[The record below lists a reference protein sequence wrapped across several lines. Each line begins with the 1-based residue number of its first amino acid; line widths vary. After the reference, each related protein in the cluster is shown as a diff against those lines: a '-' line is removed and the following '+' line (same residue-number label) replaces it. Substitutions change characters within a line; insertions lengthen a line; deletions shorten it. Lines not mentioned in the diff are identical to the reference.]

1 MRPYRVVQWATGT
14 IGARSLRGIIE
25 HPGLTLA
32 GVYVH
37 TPAKAG
43 RDAGELC
50 GTGPTGVTATHDVD
64 NVLSLDADCVLYA
77 PLTCDVDEVCR
88 LPASGANVVTTRG
101 EFRHPGSMDPVV
113 RERVEEACARG
124 GSSIHST
131 GSSPGFITEA
141 VPLVL
146 TSLARRLDGLTIDE
160 SADLSRRPS
169 PELLFG
175 VTGFGVAPAAFDER
189 RLSGARTS
197 FGPSLRLVA
206 DALGS
211 LVPMAGLTGGT
222 VSVPGAPLPFLVSVQ
237 TPRPTGRMRTRSAD
251 PGTPPL
257 LDYGCLATAAD
268 RRRLREAVRA
278 TAELTATADF
288 SEVSRG
294 LVGPVPGVLGDD
306 RLLDEWIL
314 GHLGTAHH
322 TCGTVPMGPAGDP
335 RAAVDAYGRVYGV
348 GGLRVADTSILPTP
362 PLRGTAATAVLIG
375 EVVTDELRRGP
386 A

>member
-32 GVYVH
+32 GVCVH

-50 GTGPTGVTATHDVD
+50 GTGPTGVTASHDVESI
-64 NVLSLDADCVLYA
+64 LSLGADCVLYA

-88 LPASGANVVTTRG
+88 LLASGANVVTTRG
-101 EFRHPGSMDPVV
+101 EFHHPGSMDPVV
-113 RERVEEACARG
+113 RGRVEEACARG

-160 SADLSRRPS
+160 YADLSQRPS

-175 VTGFGVAPAAFDER
+175 VMGFGLAPAAFDER

-206 DALGS
+206 DALGLPLDS
-211 LVPMAGLTGGT
+211 LEASGE
-222 VSVPGAPLPFLVSVQ
+222 
-237 TPRPTGRMRTRSAD
+237 
-251 PGTPPL
+251 
-257 LDYGCLATAAD
+257 LATA
-268 RRRLREAVRA
+268 RRPVRIAAGELAVGTVAAQRLVVTGVRA
-278 TAELTATADF
+278 GRPLLRFRATWYCTRDLDPAWDLGDTGWHL
-288 SEVSRG
+288 SVEGDAPLQVGIRLPVPLDRMAEVSPAYTANRA
-294 LVGPVPGVLGDD
+294 VNAVPVVCEAAPGI
-306 RLLDEWIL
+306 RTTLD
-314 GHLGTAHH
+314 
-322 TCGTVPMGPAGDP
+322 
-335 RAAVDAYGRVYGV
+335 
-348 GGLRVADTSILPTP
+348 LPHI
-362 PLRGTAATAVLIG
+362 TAALA
-375 EVVTDELRRGP
+375 
-386 A
+386 